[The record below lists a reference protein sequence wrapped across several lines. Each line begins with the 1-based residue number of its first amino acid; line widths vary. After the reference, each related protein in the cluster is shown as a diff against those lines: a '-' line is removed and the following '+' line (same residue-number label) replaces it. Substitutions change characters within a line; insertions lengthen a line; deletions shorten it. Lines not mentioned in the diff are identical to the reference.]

1 MAGMILSAQTR
12 GQFAAIAQL
21 RWRLFVNS
29 LRTTRGKLEMFSRF
43 AVGAAFTVGG
53 IGGAAGMGGA
63 AWFFTSE
70 HRVEYL
76 AVLLWPLFAF
86 WQLFP
91 IMLSAFTQS
100 MDSSHLLRF
109 PMRYRAYF
117 LVTLVQSSFSPA
129 TIVGSMWLAGIA
141 VGIAVAR
148 VALFPWA
155 VLVLLV
161 FGLFNILLTRMI
173 FAWVERWLAQR
184 RTREVMGVIFFLVML
199 SFQLVGPLLG
209 RYGERSKPGVLRTAQ
224 QVTPFERALPPGLA
238 ARAISSAA
246 DGQPVVGAGAL
257 AFLCAYCAVAV
268 WLTDFRVRAQYRGE
282 NLGEGEAREATSKG
296 TPRIVTGWRL
306 PGFSGQVA
314 AVFEKELRYL
324 LRSGPMLLTL
334 IMPLFIMVI
343 FRASGPSGGG
353 SAFTRNPSMAFPL
366 GSMYALL
373 LLTNLVYNNFGS
385 DGTGVQLFYAS
396 PVRFRSIVLAKNLA
410 HTAVF
415 AAEMVLV
422 FLGVCLLYKR
432 PTPDVIAATLAAV
445 LFALP
450 VDLAAGN
457 FISMRSPTRVE
468 FGIFGR
474 QRASQT
480 TVLLSLAIRVVIFG
494 VSAVVFFLTRHY
506 GSLWLAV
513 PVFLLLA
520 AVAWTVYATMLNRTE
535 KSALDAP
542 GSPDCR
548 IGQGLKRHSG
558 FGHNLLPMTT
568 FGQLPARITCVRFS

>member
-1 MAGMILSAQTR
+1 MAGMIFSAQTR
-12 GQFAAIAQL
+12 GQFAAIAHL

-43 AVGAAFTVGG
+43 AVGAAFTIGG

-70 HRVEYL
+70 NRVEYL

-100 MDSSHLLRF
+100 VDSSHLLRF
-109 PMRYRAYF
+109 PMGYRSYF
-117 LVTLVQSSFSPA
+117 LVTLLQSSFSPA

-141 VGIAVAR
+141 VGVGVGR
-148 VALFPWA
+148 LALFPWA
-155 VLVLLV
+155 VLVVLV
-161 FGLFNILLTRMI
+161 FGLFNVLLTRMI

-224 QVTPFERALPPGLA
+224 QVTPIERALPPGLA
-238 ARAISSAA
+238 AKAIASAA
-246 DGQPVVGAGAL
+246 DGQPVFGVAAL
-257 AFLCAYCAVAV
+257 AFLGAYCIVAV

-282 NLGEGEAREATSKG
+282 NLGEGVAREAVQRGQRSAAG
-296 TPRIVTGWRL
+296 GWSI

-324 LRSGPMLLTL
+324 SRSGPMLLTL

-353 SAFTRNPSMAFPL
+353 SAFARNPSLAFPL

-410 HTAVF
+410 HISVF

-432 PTPDVIAATLAAV
+432 PSLDVIAATLAGV

-450 VDLAAGN
+450 VGPGGGQLHFHALSDARRVRYFRPAAG
-457 FISMRSPTRVE
+457 
-468 FGIFGR
+468 
-474 QRASQT
+474 
-480 TVLLSLAIRVVIFG
+480 LSDDGAC
-494 VSAVVFFLTRHY
+494 SAWPS
-506 GSLWLAV
+506 GSLSSAQGPWSSFWRV
-513 PVFLLLA
+513 PTA
-520 AVAWTVYATMLNRTE
+520 AFGWRCRSSCCSPRLPGPVYATMLSYTERT
-535 KSALDAP
+535 AL
-542 GSPDCR
+542 
-548 IGQGLKRHSG
+548 
-558 FGHNLLPMTT
+558 
-568 FGQLPARITCVRFS
+568 ARREVLIAELAKA